1 MSKRIWDL
9 GMNKYKCTIE
19 RISNWNPLNVDVF
32 SSASLNW
39 QHYYH
44 EIMRLCLRFALTIYL
59 PPNWHMTFNVHDFV
73 LFNFDESS
81 RYVFLDVVVVFLL
94 LVLFSLD
101 EAAITIFSAAFSNGS
116 TSARA
121 ALAYYA
127 ISHWKGQSL
136 PLSLLSSS
144 VIYVQTRS
152 LSVII

>member
-1 MSKRIWDL
+1 MHNRKNFQLKSIECWCLFFCFAKLAALLSWNNALMFTFCAHDL
-9 GMNKYKCTIE
+9 
-19 RISNWNPLNVDVF
+19 
-32 SSASLNW
+32 SSAKLAYDIQCS
-39 QHYYH
+39 
-44 EIMRLCLRFALTIYL
+44 RLCIIQLRWIKSLCVS
-59 PPNWHMTFNVHDFV
+59 WCCCC
-73 LFNFDESS
+73 
-81 RYVFLDVVVVFLL
+81 FLL
-94 LVLFSLD
+94 LVLLSLD